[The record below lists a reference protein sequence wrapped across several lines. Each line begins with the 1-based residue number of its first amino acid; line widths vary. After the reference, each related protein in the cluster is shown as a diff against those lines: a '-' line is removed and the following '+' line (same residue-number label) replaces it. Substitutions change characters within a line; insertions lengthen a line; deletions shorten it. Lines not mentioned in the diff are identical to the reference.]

1 MLELIKLEC
10 KKNLGW
16 QEYYRLIF
24 FIVWAAVGALFLINK
39 GVNYE
44 GRRWFGSS
52 LEVINLFEPM
62 VIFTSIVQCSKLF
75 GEEIKNLYVLPQGRK
90 KILLIKLYMTI
101 MYTIIIYLPIS
112 LVILSKLN
120 KYQKG
125 EGLTIMALLIINLIL
140 AMSLVVI
147 GITLALKF
155 KSTTLNQI
163 ASVVLAIVAYG
174 IVSLYTSGLPLMR
187 YVGIVIIIAII
198 SAITYRL
205 VVEKELVRDL

>member
-1 MLELIKLEC
+1 MRVE
-10 KKNLGW
+10 
-16 QEYYRLIF
+16 
-24 FIVWAAVGALFLINK
+24 A
-39 GVNYE
+39 
-44 GRRWFGSS
+44 WFGSS

-75 GEEIKNLYVLPQGRK
+75 GGEIKNLYVLPQGRK
-90 KILLIKLYMTI
+90 KILLSKLYVTI
-101 MYTIIIYLPIS
+101 MFTITLYLPMG

-125 EGLTIMALLIINLIL
+125 EDLTMVALLITNLIL

-147 GITLALKF
+147 AITLALKF
-155 KSTTLNQI
+155 KSTTLNHI

-174 IVSLYTSGLPLMR
+174 IVSLYTIGLPLMR
-187 YVGIVIIIAII
+187 YVGIVIIIAVI

>member
-24 FIVWAAVGALFLINK
+24 FIVWTAVGGLLLINK

-75 GEEIKNLYVLPQGRK
+75 GEEIKNLYVLPQGRN

-101 MYTIIIYLPIS
+101 MYTIILYLPIS
-112 LVILSKLN
+112 LLILSKLN
-120 KYQKG
+120 KYKKG
-125 EGLTIMALLIINLIL
+125 EDLTIMALLIINLIL
-140 AMSLVVI
+140 AISLVVI
-147 GITLALKF
+147 AITLALKF

-174 IVSLYTSGLPLMR
+174 IVSLYTIGLPLMR
-187 YVGIVIIIAII
+187 YVGIVIIIAVI